1 MEITRRQLRR
11 LISEVY
17 KDYESQK
24 QGERARLGIP
34 GLQSKLS
41 SIESSGKYADEVQAN
56 QLALGMGSKELEL
69 PTEQLKINLGFE
81 MVKNKARAYLQS
93 TLDYCDWIN
102 SSEERFTP
110 EDEETIKQ
118 MNKKA
123 YDLGQ
128 EYYKAI
134 YTLRRKLAARK
145 EIIDDRG
152 HVTFGNPEQHEFYM
166 KLAGYTIRP
175 FDDHGSL
182 LADIA
187 REEPKYAWMGR
198 PVKPG
203 KCEDMYMYRKFG
215 PRKY

>member
-1 MEITRRQLRR
+1 MKFTRRQLRR
-11 LISEVY
+11 LINEVY

-24 QGERARLGIP
+24 QGERARINIP

-69 PTEQLKINLGFE
+69 PTKQLKINLGFE
-81 MVKNKARAYLQS
+81 IVKNKARAYLQS

-102 SSEERFTP
+102 SSDERFTP
-110 EDEETIKQ
+110 EDKETMKQ
-118 MNKKA
+118 MERKA

-128 EYYKAI
+128 EYKNS
-134 YTLRRKLAARK
+134 LFDLHKDLSKRKVV
-145 EIIDDRG
+145 DDQG
-152 HVTFGNPEQHEFYM
+152 HVTFGTPEQHEFYM
-166 KLAGYTIRP
+166 IINYYISRP

-182 LADIA
+182 LAAIA
-187 REEPKYAWMGR
+187 KEEPKYAWMGR

-203 KCEDMYMYRKFG
+203 MCQQQYMYRMFG
-215 PRKY
+215 PY